1 MKRPR
6 ELMVWFGEF
15 DKRLENKEQ
24 LNKYCS
30 CHIRKYS
37 YPNKRDLIAFI
48 KRNGLNLQMKK
59 TFTLYISNN
68 DAVTGSSCT
77 NSF

>member
-15 DKRLENKEQ
+15 DKRLENKEL
-24 LNKYCS
+24 LNKYCR

-48 KRNGLNLQMKK
+48 KRNGLNL
-59 TFTLYISNN
+59 
-68 DAVTGSSCT
+68 
-77 NSF
+77 